1 MTEAI
6 ATNTVNIPA
15 PDGAVW
21 SGQWLAGSPPPPVT
35 LPVPADAQEVGK
47 WIDGGHGPDGEGWFR
62 FFSAHNVD
70 AEAHFAGPVEVS
82 IRGEQFADG
91 RENRAI
97 VIEDAQ
103 WAHFTA
109 DEARGLAG
117 VLLDTA
123 QHHDGRRAAVVIVD
137 EFAAAL
143 DAYGAYGPDRLVA
156 LARQLVAGG

>member
-1 MTEAI
+1 MTAVT

-21 SGQWLAGSPPPPVT
+21 SGQWLAGSPPPPVA
-35 LPVPADAQEVGK
+35 LPVPADAQKVGK

-62 FFSAHNVD
+62 LFSAHTAG
-70 AEAHFAGPVEVS
+70 AEAHFAGPVEVG
-82 IRGEQFADG
+82 IWGEQFADG
-91 RENRAI
+91 RENRSI
-97 VIEDAQ
+97 VIEGAH

-109 DEARGLAG
+109 DEARGLAR

-123 QHHDGRRAAVVIVD
+123 QHHDGRGASVVSID
-137 EFAAAL
+137 DLATAL
-143 DAYGAYGPDRLVA
+143 DAYDAYGPDRLVA